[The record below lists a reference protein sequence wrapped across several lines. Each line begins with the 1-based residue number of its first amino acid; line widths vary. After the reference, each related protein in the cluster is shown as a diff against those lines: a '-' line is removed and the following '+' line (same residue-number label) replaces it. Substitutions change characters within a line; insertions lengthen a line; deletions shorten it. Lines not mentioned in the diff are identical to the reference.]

1 MSFRNLQTFFA
12 GLLLAA
18 SLTSAPARAQQAPPQ
33 GPMTAQ
39 EVRTLLLQLP
49 RRAVLKQEIV
59 NEIRRRGIDF
69 RLTSGFLSF
78 VATKSGNDAE
88 LRRALEEAERRLLN
102 PEASAP
108 APPEEAAALLEKAR
122 EATLAAADQMPDFV
136 VKQMIVRS
144 YAQGRTQN
152 WRTADRLTVGVSY
165 RAEGGEVYRLL
176 AINGMA
182 APPEKSSER
191 RDYANIGG
199 SSSTGEF
206 VTTLK
211 SLFAPESRAEFQPV
225 ATETLRGRRTV
236 VYDFAVK
243 RANSN
248 RTLLYQNE
256 RGTVVGYRGKL
267 WVDRELA
274 RVLRIESD
282 STEIPDDFPI
292 IASARNVDYEWVKI
306 PDQGDYLLP
315 ARAVITL
322 TVADRGRIEQHRND
336 IRFRG
341 YQKFGTELRIIE
353 EDVFDEDLP
362 PENTE
367 KPPEK
372 PPAKP

>member
-1 MSFRNLQTFFA
+1 MNLRNLQTFFA
-12 GLLLAA
+12 GLLLAVSVLAA
-18 SLTSAPARAQQAPPQ
+18 SAHAQPPSPPQ
-33 GPMTAQ
+33 GPMTSQ
-39 EVRTLLLQLP
+39 ELRAMLVQLP
-49 RRAVLKQEIV
+49 RRAVLKQEII
-59 NEIRRRGIDF
+59 NEVRRRGIDF
-69 RLTSGFLSF
+69 RLTSGLLSF

-108 APPEEAAALLEKAR
+108 APPEEAGALLEKTRA
-122 EATLAAADQMPDFV
+122 ATLAAAEAMPDFV

-165 RAEGGEVYRLL
+165 RVEGGEQYRLL
-176 AINGMA
+176 AVNGMA
-182 APPEKSSER
+182 APPQPGER

-211 SLFAPESRAEFQPV
+211 SLFAADSRADFKPV
-225 ATETLRGRRTV
+225 GTDTLRGRRTV
-236 VYDFAVK
+236 VYEYAVK
-243 RANSN
+243 RAHSN
-248 RTLLYQNE
+248 RVLTYNNE
-256 RGTVVGYRGKL
+256 RGTVVGYSGRL

-292 IASARNVDYEWVKI
+292 TASSRHIDYEWVKI
-306 PDQGDYLLP
+306 PDQGEYLLP
-315 ARAVITL
+315 SRAVL
-322 TVADRGRIEQHRND
+322 VMTVAEAGRLEQHRND

-341 YQKFGTELRIIE
+341 YQKYGTDIRIIE
-353 EDVFDEDLP
+353 DDDFEEEP
-362 PENTE
+362 
-367 KPPEK
+367 PPEK
-372 PPAKP
+372 P

>member
-1 MSFRNLQTFFA
+1 MNIRNLQTFVA
-12 GLLLAA
+12 GLLLAV
-18 SLTSAPARAQQAPPQ
+18 SLLAAPARAQQAAPPQ

-39 EVRTLLLQLP
+39 ELRALLVQLP
-49 RRAVLKQEIV
+49 RRAVLKQEII
-59 NEIRRRGIDF
+59 NEVRRRGIDF

-102 PEASAP
+102 PEAVAP
-108 APPEEAAALLEKAR
+108 APPEEAGALLEKTRA
-122 EATLAAADQMPDFV
+122 ETLAASEAMPDFV

-165 RAEGGEVYRLL
+165 RVEGGEHYRLL

-182 APPEKSSER
+182 APPEKSDVR

-211 SLFAPESRAEFQPV
+211 ALFAPESRAEFQ
-225 ATETLRGRRTV
+225 AIGTDTLRGRRTV
-236 VYDFAVK
+236 VYDFTVK
-243 RANSN
+243 RVNSN
-248 RTLLYQNE
+248 RVLTYNNE
-256 RGTVVGYRGKL
+256 RGTVVGYRGRL

-292 IASARNVDYEWVKI
+292 VASARNVDYDWVKI
-306 PDQGDYLLP
+306 PDQGEYLLP
-315 ARAVITL
+315 SRAVITL
-322 TVADRGRIEQHRND
+322 TVAERGRLEQHRND

-353 EDVFDEDLP
+353 EDVFDEDAP
-362 PENTE
+362 PE
-367 KPPEK
+367 PQPEK
-372 PPAKP
+372 KP